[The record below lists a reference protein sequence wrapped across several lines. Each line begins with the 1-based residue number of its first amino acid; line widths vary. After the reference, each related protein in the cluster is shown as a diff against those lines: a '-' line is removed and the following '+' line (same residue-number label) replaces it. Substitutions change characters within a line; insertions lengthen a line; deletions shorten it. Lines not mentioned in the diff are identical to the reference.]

1 MLVIRKTIA
10 GHFRLTASTL
20 EEMAMIKPLMNMESI
35 TLDCSEDNVKNKNH
49 EMNPN
54 IVQSIKCCLA
64 TRNKIANAVV
74 PIPAIILRIN
84 IEVKELVSKLEV

>member
-1 MLVIRKTIA
+1 
-10 GHFRLTASTL
+10 
-20 EEMAMIKPLMNMESI
+20 MESI

-54 IVQSIKCCLA
+54 IVQSIKFCLA

>member
-1 MLVIRKTIA
+1 
-10 GHFRLTASTL
+10 
-20 EEMAMIKPLMNMESI
+20 MAMIKPLMNMESI

-84 IEVKELVSKLEV
+84 IEVKELVSKLESIARITIIQE